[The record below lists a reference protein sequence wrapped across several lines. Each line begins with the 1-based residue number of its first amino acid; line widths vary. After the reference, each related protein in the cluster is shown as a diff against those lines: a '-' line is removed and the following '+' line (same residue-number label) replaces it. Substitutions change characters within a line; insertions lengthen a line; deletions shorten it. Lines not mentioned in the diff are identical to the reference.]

1 MKTSAN
7 KLLYVLVLCPF
18 LLSCSSE
25 KDPVPAPENIF
36 DNGHLK
42 VISSIIN
49 NKKGTIAVIYG
60 NDLAFN
66 TAGTTMKEHRDGE
79 KFEMV
84 TWKLKPMPQWY
95 GTDMNGQML
104 SVETVDVSKKAD
116 GQLLFNY
123 QYKAA
128 NTHGQRIQ
136 QPDRQKQTVFIVSQ
150 PAAVFP

>member
-7 KLLYVLVLCPF
+7 KLLYALVLCLF

-25 KDPVPAPENIF
+25 KYPVLAPEYIF
-36 DNGHLK
+36 NNVDLK

-49 NKKGTIAVIYG
+49 KKNGTIAVIYG

-66 TAGTTMKEHRDGE
+66 TASNAMRKHRDGE

-84 TWKLKPMPQWY
+84 TWRLKPMPKWY

-104 SVETVDVSKKAD
+104 SVETVEVSKKAD

-123 QYKAA
+123 HYKPT
-128 NTHGQRIQ
+128 NTYDQEIQ
-136 QPDRQKQTVFIVSQ
+136 KPDNRKQKMFIVSQ

>member
-7 KLLYVLVLCPF
+7 KLLYVLVLCIF

-25 KDPVPAPENIF
+25 QYPVLAPEYIF
-36 DNGHLK
+36 NNVDLK

-49 NKKGTIAVIYG
+49 RKKGTIAVIYG
-60 NDLAFN
+60 NDQAFN
-66 TAGTTMKEHRDGE
+66 TASNTMREHSDGE

-84 TWKLKPMPQWY
+84 TWRLKPMPKWY
-95 GTDMNGQML
+95 GTDMNGEML
-104 SVETVDVSKKAD
+104 SVETVEVSKKAD

-123 QYKAA
+123 HYKPTD
-128 NTHGQRIQ
+128 NSSQRIQ
-136 QPDRQKQTVFIVSQ
+136 KPDNRKQMEFIVSQ